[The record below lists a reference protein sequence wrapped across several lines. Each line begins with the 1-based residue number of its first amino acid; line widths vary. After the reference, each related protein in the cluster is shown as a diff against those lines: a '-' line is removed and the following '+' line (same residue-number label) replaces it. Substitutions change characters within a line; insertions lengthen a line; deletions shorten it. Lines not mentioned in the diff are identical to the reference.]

1 MLFSDANLKLLEH
14 FKKEMDEKTMNL
26 QNAQRKCE
34 EIKEECIKCDEEV
47 KPIDARLKEIRNIE
61 YEIGEYQAEKV
72 KVDTK

>member
-1 MLFSDANLKLLEH
+1 
-14 FKKEMDEKTMNL
+14 MNL